1 MNKPGISLLLLLML
15 FLVSCRA
22 QVPGCMDPLA
32 NNFNPDASM
41 SDGSCTYDSVAL
53 APLWSC
59 PLSDELVESSG
70 LILYEGKLWTH
81 NDDLDTRLYLLDTI
95 CNPVMRRYVNL
106 EGVVNTD
113 WEEISQDQEYIYL
126 GDLGNNL
133 SGNRA
138 DLHIL
143 RVEKKSLQ
151 SENQIIDTISIS
163 YADQNDL
170 TPVAPNQT
178 EFDCEAFLVTEDS
191 IYLFTKQ
198 WTTFHSSLYSIPNSP
213 GSHKAKRLGEFN
225 SQGLITGAT
234 YNESMNLL
242 VLCGYSS
249 LMQPFFYLLYDFR
262 DFQFFSGNMRR
273 IELLLPLHQVEA
285 VASGDGLF
293 YYVTNES
300 FALSSELNNEQKL
313 HLFDLKDLVPEH
325 LQALMK

>member
-1 MNKPGISLLLLLML
+1 MKKPGISLLFLLLM
-15 FLVSCRA
+15 FLVSCSA
-22 QVPGCMDPLA
+22 QVPGCLDPLA
-32 NNFNPDASM
+32 NNFNPDASED
-41 SDGSCTYDSVAL
+41 DGSCTYDPVAL

-59 PLSDELVESSG
+59 PLQEALGESSG
-70 LILYEGKLWTH
+70 LIFYDGKLWTH

-113 WEEISQDQEYIYL
+113 WEEISQDREYIYL

-133 SGNRA
+133 SGDRS

-143 RVEKKSLQ
+143 RIEKESLQ
-151 SENQIIDTISIS
+151 TENQIIDTIYFS
-163 YADQNDL
+163 YGDQYDL
-170 TPVAPNQT
+170 SPTAPNQT
-178 EFDCEAFLVTEDS
+178 EFDCEAFVVTEDS

-198 WTTFHSSLYSIPNSP
+198 WTTFRCSLYSIPKRP
-213 GSHKAKRLGEFN
+213 GSHTANRLGEFN
-225 SQGLITGAT
+225 ARGLITGAS

-249 LMQPFFYLLYDFR
+249 VMQPFFYLLYDFR
-262 DFQFFSGNMRR
+262 DKQFFSGNKRR

-285 VASGDGLF
+285 VASRDGLF

-300 FALSSELNNEQKL
+300 FALSSELINEQKL
-313 HLFDLKDLVPEH
+313 HLFDLTEFVPEN
-325 LQALMK
+325 LRALMK